1 MKAWRNLYGQV
12 VEIDVDVDPQGNPLL
27 PPDTT
32 TDPKPEPLEGHYVTV
47 VGREWVQI
55 PIPVVTYDFSY
66 LQQQALDRLNRYKA
80 WYLNQPVEV
89 NGRPFDNDETA
100 RARVS
105 QAILA
110 HQLTG
115 FLPEFWVDANNQRYP
130 INSVDD
136 LKTIAVA
143 LQDSFNTRFVETNTI
158 RQQILAATTE
168 DQLNA
173 VEIPTIPMF

>member
-1 MKAWRNLYGQV
+1 MKAWRNLNGQV

-66 LQQQALDRLNRYKA
+66 LQQQALDRLNQYKK
-80 WYLNQPVEV
+80 WYLDQPAEV
-89 NGRPFDNDETA
+89 AGRLFDNDETA

-130 INSVDD
+130 INSIED
-136 LKTIAVA
+136 LKAIAVA
-143 LQDSFNTRFVETNTI
+143 LQNSFNIRFTEMNNI

-168 DQLNA
+168 DELNA
-173 VEIPTIPMF
+173 IEIPAIPTP

>member
-1 MKAWRNLYGQV
+1 MKAWRNLNGKV
-12 VEIDVDVDPQGNPLL
+12 VEIYVDVDPQGNPLL

-55 PIPVVTYDFSY
+55 PIPVVRYEFSY
-66 LQQQALDRLNRYKA
+66 LQQQALDRLKTYKE

-89 NGRPFDNDETA
+89 NNRLFDNDETA

-143 LQDSFNTRFVETNTI
+143 LQDSFNTRFVETDTI

-173 VEIPTIPMF
+173 VEIPALPMM